1 MTIKLWRRRKKDKP
15 TAAKAAIERADRVNS
30 ELEQQRPEG
39 SHLSARLR
47 ALRHENHFE
56 AKIRAVMEGGGQ

>member
-1 MTIKLWRRRKKDKP
+1 MTIKLWRRKHQGKP
-15 TAAKAAIERADRVNS
+15 TAAKAAIERADQVSSDLARK
-30 ELEQQRPEG
+30 RPEG
-39 SHLSARLR
+39 RQLSARLR

>member
-1 MTIKLWRRRKKDKP
+1 MTIKLWRRKKKGKP
-15 TAAKAAIERADRVNS
+15 SAAKAAIARAERASD
-30 ELEQQRPEG
+30 ELEQKRPEVN
-39 SHLSARLR
+39 HLGARLR

>member
-1 MTIKLWRRRKKDKP
+1 MTIKLWRRKHKDRS
-15 TAAKAAIERADRVNS
+15 AAKAAIEHADQVSND
-30 ELEQQRPEG
+30 LEQKRPEG
-39 SHLSARLR
+39 RHLSARLR

>member
-1 MTIKLWRRRKKDKP
+1 MVIKLWRRKRAKP
-15 TAAKAAIERADRVNS
+15 TDAKKAIARAEKANNDLER
-30 ELEQQRPEG
+30 QRPEA
-39 SHLSARLR
+39 SQLSARLR

>member
-1 MTIKLWRRRKKDKP
+1 MGIKLWRRKRRNGP
-15 TAAKAAIERADRVNS
+15 TDAKAAIARAEKASTDLER
-30 ELEQQRPEG
+30 QRPET
-39 SHLSARLR
+39 SHLSDRLR

>member
-1 MTIKLWRRRKKDKP
+1 MTIKLWRRKQKGKP
-15 TAAKAAIERADRVNS
+15 TAAKAAIAHADQVSND
-30 ELEQQRPEG
+30 LEQKRPEG
-39 SHLSARLR
+39 RHLSARLR

>member
-1 MTIKLWRRRKKDKP
+1 MVIKLWRRKKNKP
-15 TAAKAAIERADRVNS
+15 TAAKAAIERAEKANN
-30 ELEQQRPEG
+30 ELKRQRPEA

>member
-1 MTIKLWRRRKKDKP
+1 MAIKLWRRKKRGKP
-15 TAAKAAIERADRVNS
+15 TAAKKAIERADQVSS
-30 ELEQQRPEG
+30 ELARQRPEG